1 MSSVT
6 VRQCLLYG
14 QLTTV
19 KTLRHTLGRSEM
31 RLTTTQPPQSI
42 ELQLLSIN
50 LQWATIRAKHLEI
63 LASRDLPS
71 KYNLEDYINMEGM
84 PMDGKPNIPASQPAT
99 EIRWEL
105 LALAIV
111 PRSVLIDQSNLGWGQ
126 LKKLWYLKPKLG
138 GEAEVLI
145 KHISVYTKNYTLEYH

>member
-63 LASRDLPS
+63 LASGDLPS

-111 PRSVLIDQSNLGWGQ
+111 PRSVRAAHRPKQFGVGSAKKTLVSKTKTRRRGGGSN
-126 LKKLWYLKPKLG
+126 KTYLCL
-138 GEAEVLI
+138 
-145 KHISVYTKNYTLEYH
+145 Y